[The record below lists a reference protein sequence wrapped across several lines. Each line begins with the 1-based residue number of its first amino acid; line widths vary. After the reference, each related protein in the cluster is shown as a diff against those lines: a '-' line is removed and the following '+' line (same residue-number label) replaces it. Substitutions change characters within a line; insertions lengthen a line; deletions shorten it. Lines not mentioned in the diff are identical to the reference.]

1 MLSVLTTGSSE
12 QQTRPRS
19 WRSGSLHRSDS
30 QRSEKPCRAQ
40 SSLSTHSLQWSC
52 HPQWE
57 QHLQYRRRVPVLNSL
72 FKWSNREILCKDL
85 HAAANRARRMKYF
98 MFVFCACK
106 STHSRGVCSS
116 LIYRCA
122 AQLHSSLSQSCSHVF
137 FHVPCTLIKYYPT
150 WETAACLK
158 IKNIYIFS
166 FYSSH
171 LAKLSLCNMLCF
183 ILHEHF

>member
-40 SSLSTHSLQWSC
+40 SSLCTHSLQWSC
-52 HPQWE
+52 HRQWE

-98 MFVFCACK
+98 MFVSVPANL
-106 STHSRGVCSS
+106 H
-116 LIYRCA
+116 IAEECA
-122 AQLHSSLSQSCSHVF
+122 AALYTDVQPSFTALYLSHAPTYFSMCHAHWLNISPPGKQQHV
-137 FHVPCTLIKYYPT
+137 
-150 WETAACLK
+150 
-158 IKNIYIFS
+158 
-166 FYSSH
+166 
-171 LAKLSLCNMLCF
+171 
-183 ILHEHF
+183 